1 MGERE
6 HSMILAA
13 EVEKHTR
20 HKPHSHAALWV
31 CVTSPSH
38 TWVGDKK
45 HTLIHTQTH
54 ANGSYGVKKPLN
66 IVSFIKVHDEI
77 IRIQR
82 VEPVVR
88 LELCGNVFHFE
99 PHCITIE
106 PNYLQ
111 LKWLCEGQNSK
122 AHTDKDPKEI
132 KKIKTKIK
140 K

>member
-111 LKWLCEGQNSK
+111 LKWLCEGQNNNWQKSK
-122 AHTDKDPKEI
+122 VDKIRSFYRQKS
-132 KKIKTKIK
+132 KK
-140 K
+140 